1 MTDAARSALAVNS
14 AFIALGNDQF
24 EAEGA
29 TFIRNRE
36 IADIWD
42 ANHVAHITASTP
54 EEIDRLLARVE
65 REFAGCRH
73 RRFDVDFRTPPAFE
87 ARLTLESYERLDTL
101 EMLLE
106 GELAMTPKQ
115 HEIREVTDEAGWEAY
130 TALHD
135 ADWREYKDRI
145 PGSFGEETARQ
156 MIQSRRSK
164 SPPMRH
170 WLACV
175 DGEPRAYLSSWGGV
189 DGVGFVEDLF
199 THPDF
204 RHRGLATALI
214 HHGVAEARR
223 EKAGPVV
230 IGADPKDTP
239 KQMYAALG
247 FRPVAVK
254 RDYLKRLGK

>member
-1 MTDAARSALAVNS
+1 MTDAARSAIAVVD
-14 AFIALGNDQF
+14 AFRALGNERS

-29 TFIRNRE
+29 VFIRNRE
-36 IADIWD
+36 IPGIWD
-42 ANHVAHITASTP
+42 ANHVSHVTASTP
-54 EEIDRLLARVE
+54 DEIDRLLAQVE

-87 ARLTLESYERLDTL
+87 ARLTLEGYERLDTL
-101 EMLLE
+101 VMLLE

-135 ADWREYKDRI
+135 VDWREYKDRI

-164 SPPMRH
+164 SSPMRH
-170 WLACV
+170 WLAYV
-175 DGEPRAYLSSWGGV
+175 DGEPGAYLSSWGGL

-199 THPDF
+199 TYPEY

-214 HHGVAEARR
+214 QHGVAEARR
-223 EKAGPVV
+223 EGAGPVV
-230 IGADPKDTP
+230 IDADPKDTP

-247 FRPVAVK
+247 FRPVALA
-254 RDYLKRLGK
+254 RDYLKRLSE

>member
-1 MTDAARSALAVNS
+1 MTDAARSAIAVVD
-14 AFIALGNDQF
+14 AFRALGNERA

-29 TFIRNRE
+29 VFIRNRE
-36 IADIWD
+36 IPDIWD
-42 ANHVAHITASTP
+42 ANHVSHVTAATP
-54 EEIDRLLARVE
+54 DEIDRLLARVE
-65 REFAGCRH
+65 REFAGGQH
-73 RRFDVDFRTPPAFE
+73 RRFDVDFRAPPAFE
-87 ARLTLESYERLDTL
+87 AHLTLEGYERLDTL
-101 EMLLE
+101 VMLLE

-170 WLACV
+170 WLAYV

-189 DGVGFVEDLF
+189 DGVGSVEDLF
-199 THPDF
+199 TYPDY

-214 HHGVAEARR
+214 QHGVAEARR
-223 EKAGPVV
+223 EGAGPVV
-230 IGADPKDTP
+230 IDADPKDTP

-247 FRPVAVK
+247 FRPVALA
-254 RDYLKRLGK
+254 RDYLKRLDA